1 MILEGKKLCK
11 SFGGVK
17 AVSMVNLHISEGEI
31 SSIIGPNG
39 AGKTTLFNLLTG
51 HLNFDSGQIIFKGED
66 ISEIPS
72 HMISQAKLARSF
84 QITSIFPNLSVFD
97 NVQLGIITSKKKNLN
112 IFSRTKTFAITE
124 TEEILESVGLGDQ
137 KDFISG
143 TLSHG
148 DKKKLDIAIA
158 LACKPELLLLDEPS
172 AGMSPAETRAITNLI
187 QKLAR
192 QRGLTLVFIEHD
204 MSVVFG
210 ISEKIRVMHQGMII
224 AEGTA
229 EEIRKNEEV
238 QSVYLG

>member
-1 MILEGKKLCK
+1 MMLEARRLCK
-11 SFGGVK
+11 AFGGVR
-17 AVSMVNLHISEGEI
+17 AVNLVDLHISEGEI

-51 HLNFDSGQIIFKGED
+51 HLNCDSGQIIFKGEN
-66 ISEIPS
+66 ISKIPS

-112 IFSRTKTFAITE
+112 IFSKTKTFAITE
-124 TEEILESVGLGDQ
+124 TEEILESVGLCDQ

-172 AGMSPAETRAITNLI
+172 SGMSPAETRAITNLI

-210 ISEKIRVMHQGMII
+210 ISEKIRVMHQGSII
-224 AEGTA
+224 AEGTP
-229 EEIRKNEEV
+229 EEIRRNEEV